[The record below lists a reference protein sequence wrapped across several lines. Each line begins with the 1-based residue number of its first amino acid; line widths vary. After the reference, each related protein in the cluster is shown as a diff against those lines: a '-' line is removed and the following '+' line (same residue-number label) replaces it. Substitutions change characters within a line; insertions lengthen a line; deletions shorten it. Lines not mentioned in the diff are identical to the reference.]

1 MFHYR
6 ELMSY
11 MGRKDQGA
19 SLCISH
25 FSLLCLFL
33 LIDYTPEIIQKA

>member
-11 MGRKDQGA
+11 MGRKDLGA
-19 SLCISH
+19 PLS
-25 FSLLCLFL
+25 FSDLPLLCLFL
-33 LIDYTPEIIQKA
+33 LIDYIPEIIHNA